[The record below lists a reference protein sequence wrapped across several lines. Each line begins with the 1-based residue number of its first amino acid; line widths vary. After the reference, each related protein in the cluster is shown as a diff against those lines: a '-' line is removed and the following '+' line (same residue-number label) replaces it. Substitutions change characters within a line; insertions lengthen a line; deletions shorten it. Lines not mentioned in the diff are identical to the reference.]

1 MMEPEREWPAAVE
14 ALNANGRSPVVLLC
28 EHASNFLPEEY
39 AGLGLDAAELQRHIA
54 WDIGAARVVRALSRE
69 LDAPALLGA
78 YSRLL
83 IDLNRPVH
91 VPSSIVTR
99 SESTDVPGNSALT
112 PEERERRIS
121 RIFTPYHDA
130 VETILTERSNAGL
143 RTVIVAIHSF
153 TPVFHGVARKWHAGI
168 LFEKSAAFAQATMD
182 RLRAEDPE
190 LQIGANVP
198 YAASPEEDYGLL
210 VHGDDIGNPAI
221 LIEIRQDLLTHEH
234 HAQAWA
240 ERLARSLAIDVALTA
255 VEPGGER

>member
-1 MMEPEREWPAAVE
+1 M
-14 ALNANGRSPVVLLC
+14 LLC
-28 EHASNFLPEEY
+28 EHASNFLPAEY
-39 AGLGLDAAELQRHIA
+39 GSLGLDPAELQRHIA
-54 WDIGAARVVRALSRE
+54 WDIGAAAVVRALSRE

-83 IDLNRPVH
+83 IDLNRPLH

-112 PEERERRIS
+112 PEERQRRVA
-121 RIFTPYHDA
+121 RVFRPYHDA
-130 VETILTERSNAGL
+130 VETILAERAKAGR

-168 LFEKSAAFAQATMD
+168 LFEKAAAFAHATMD

-190 LQIGANVP
+190 LQVGANVP
-198 YAASPEEDYGLL
+198 YAASPDEDYGLL
-210 VHGDDIGNPAI
+210 VHGDNIGNPAI

-240 ERLARSLAIDVALTA
+240 GRLARSLAIDVALNA
-255 VEPGGER
+255 VAPGAER